1 MCSSFRLLEIFYAT
15 GEMTSSMCWHIGG
28 GFIRRNSHRH
38 RIFIDRE
45 RKNWLITLI
54 KFRSK
59 DKLYLWWMV
68 YLNSAFH
75 KLSFGTWHHHVCD
88 KELDHVRT
96 ILTIVTDDSYC
107 NCVLIFWLIFPQ
119 KLATNTAHVTDR
131 HFKQCPRSIQR
142 CDVFFSV

>member
-1 MCSSFRLLEIFYAT
+1 MLIGSQCIEMCSSFRLLEIFYAT
-15 GEMTSSMCWHIGG
+15 GGMTSSMCCHIRG

-75 KLSFGTWHHHVCD
+75 KLSFVTWHHHVCD

-96 ILTIVTDDSYC
+96 ILTIVMGLKT
-107 NCVLIFWLIFPQ
+107 
-119 KLATNTAHVTDR
+119 LAYLQSGYS
-131 HFKQCPRSIQR
+131 HF
-142 CDVFFSV
+142 VNLLFFTISPSQIA